1 MSKHLARRESAKPFI
16 ERAIQEVADNLQE
29 TAQTQFLTFLSL
41 VRRTSLMLRPA
52 HYVGRVNEPWIQ
64 RIVQGLLATSLCRRE
79 RVRPLE
85 TWSPAEVTPL
95 GQFSSLVHHLFAEFR
110 VPPVFLSVWFL
121 GTDWPAE
128 MHQNW
133 FLRLGKGASI
143 RELELPLSLT
153 RKMAHELTHAP
164 ADLEI
169 EPALRWAQVR
179 GLGGSNALARALADS
194 RMGHAFDDEP
204 FWLSAIHLLMN
215 EPSLDLA
222 RVPAIV
228 DYLFSQKCE
237 QVPVII
243 GDDTEIYLDPP
254 QPDLCLKGWTLRSL
268 LRRVEA
274 WEAERRVATGE
285 AARRRLAWNPTS
297 IAGFEVE
304 VDAGVRWTI
313 RELLDSDAMAA
324 EGKAMEHCVA
334 SYTKNCAQRSTS
346 IWSLGLE
353 VDGAACRERAVT
365 IEVDPS
371 DRVIRQARMHGNDA
385 PNDLCMALIHR
396 WARGQSL
403 TVGLDD

>member
-1 MSKHLARRESAKPFI
+1 MSKHLARRESARPFI
-16 ERAIQEVADNLQE
+16 ERAIQEVANLLHE
-29 TAQTQFLTFLSL
+29 KAQTEFLTFLSV
-41 VRRTSLMLRPA
+41 VRRRSLMLRPA
-52 HYVGRVNEPWIQ
+52 HYVGRVDESWIQ
-64 RIVQGLLATSLCRRE
+64 RIIQGLLAVSLCRHE
-79 RVRPLE
+79 PLRPLE
-85 TWSPAEVTPL
+85 TWTPEEVTPL
-95 GQFSSLVHHLFAEFR
+95 GQFSSLVHHRFTKFR

-128 MHQNW
+128 LHQNW

-143 RELELPLSLT
+143 RELGLPLSLT

-164 ADLEI
+164 ADLEV

-179 GLGGSNALARALADS
+179 GLGGSNALAYALAHS
-194 RMGHAFDDEP
+194 RIGHAFDDEP
-204 FWLSAIHLLMN
+204 FWVSVIHLLRN

-243 GDDTEIYLDPP
+243 GEDTEIYLDPP
-254 QPDLCLKGWTLRSL
+254 QPDLCLKGWTLSSL

-274 WEAERRVATGE
+274 WEAERRDSAGE
-285 AARRRLAWNPTS
+285 AERLRLAWNPTT
-297 IAGFEVE
+297 IGGFEVE

-334 SYTKNCAQRSTS
+334 SYTKNCAQRATS

-371 DRVIRQARMHGNDA
+371 DRVIRQARMHGNDE
-385 PNDLCMALIHR
+385 PNDLCMALIRR
-396 WARGQSL
+396 WAQGQSL
-403 TVGLDD
+403 TVGLDE